1 VKFNRKVA
9 MAGTGVALM
18 LASVGVVGTGAAF
31 AKGKAAS
38 PGTVTCTSVKGVLK
52 FSTPISSTGPTSGSQ
67 TTAFKGVISG
77 CTASGAGA
85 VTPKVGKVSSSSTSN
100 GGSNCAGFGGS
111 VATTA
116 TTFTIKWAPSTILP
130 TVITFPAGAISVASG
145 GKGFTLGGS
154 GVSVAAGSSYAG
166 TDNGGSSTASATT
179 TIDLTNLCA
188 AVVKKPLKSIK
199 IVSGSDHVG

>member
-1 VKFNRKVA
+1 
-9 MAGTGVALM
+9 MAGTGVVLM
-18 LASVGVVGTGAAF
+18 LASVGLVGTGVAS
-31 AKGKAAS
+31 AKGKTAS

-52 FSTPISSTGPTSGSQ
+52 FSTPITSTGATSGSQ
-67 TTAFKGVISG
+67 TTSFKGKIGG
-77 CTASGAGA
+77 CTASGTGA
-85 VTPKVGKVSSSSTSN
+85 VTPKKGKVSSTSTSN

-116 TTFTIKWAPSTILP
+116 TTFTIKWAPSKILP